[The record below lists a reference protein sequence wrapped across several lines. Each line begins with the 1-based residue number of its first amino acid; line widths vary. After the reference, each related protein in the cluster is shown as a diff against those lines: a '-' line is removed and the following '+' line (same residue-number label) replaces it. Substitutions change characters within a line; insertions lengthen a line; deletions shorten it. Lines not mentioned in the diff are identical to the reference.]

1 MKRRHTYLLRS
12 GVRSWPL
19 FAVLACLLGWGIAVP
34 AWSAPL
40 LGLNKGRIDIRVDGV
55 PDAMADN
62 VRSYLTLSRYVMR
75 DDLTDPQVRRLADR
89 AVDEAADALRPFG
102 YYAPTIRSRTSWDD
116 PRWIVR
122 LKITPGEPVTMKT
135 VDVEIVGA
143 GASDKSLTS
152 LRTTTPLQPG
162 ARLDHTS
169 YEALKASLLRTAR
182 DRGFLDATLT
192 RRELIVNPTDLTADA
207 RITLDTGGRYEFGAL
222 QLEQGVIDDDLLRAY
237 IRFAPGQPYSPDQ
250 LNATQYALEDSNFF
264 STVVVTPGERD
275 QATLTVPV
283 HVHVEQ
289 IKRHRYAVNAGYGTD
304 TGIRGQ
310 FAWDNRL
317 INKRGHRSRVEL
329 TASEIRYEAIARYAI
344 PIGDPS
350 LEKLEFTLGYTDE
363 EIGDL
368 QSERVEL
375 TGGLTQVFGKWQQV
389 MFLRLND
396 ERTTYPDGSSDQA
409 LLLIPGI
416 SYASLPPNFLTGWV
430 RDAAYYVELS
440 GSPETIGS
448 DASYLRFY
456 GRAERVWPITGPWYV
471 RGRAEFGTSWV
482 DDFSELP
489 ASQRFFAGGDR
500 SVRGFGLNE
509 LSPPLPPGDPRSTSR
524 GQGTG
529 GEHKVVASVEFER
542 DFPRNFRGAVF
553 FDTGNAFN
561 DWSTPLEYSA
571 GLGVRWKLPMLMI
584 GVDIAQ
590 ALSESGKNPRFH
602 LNITQVL

>member
-1 MKRRHTYLLRS
+1 VRGLLL
-12 GVRSWPL
+12 V
-19 FAVLACLLGWGIAVP
+19 AVLACMLGWDLAAP

-62 VRSYLTLSRYVMR
+62 VRSYLTLSRYVTR

-122 LKITPGEPVTMKT
+122 LKITPGEPVRMKT

-143 GASDKSLTS
+143 GATDKALTT
-152 LRTTTPLQPG
+152 LRTTTSLQPG

-169 YEALKASLLRTAR
+169 YEELKASLLRTAR

-207 RITLDTGGRYEFGAL
+207 RITLDTGGRYEFGEL

-237 IRFAPGQPYSPDQ
+237 VRFAPGQPYSPDQ

-275 QATLTVPV
+275 KATLTVPV

-289 IKRHRYAVNAGYGTD
+289 IKRNRYAVNAGYGTD

-310 FAWDNRL
+310 FKWDNRL
-317 INKRGHRSRVEL
+317 INRRGHRSRVEL

-344 PIGDPS
+344 PVGDPS

-375 TGGLTQVFGKWQQV
+375 TGGLTQVFGRWQQV

-440 GSPETIGS
+440 GSPATLGS

-456 GRAERVWPITGPWYV
+456 GRAERVWPITGPWHV
-471 RGRAEFGTSWV
+471 RGRAELGTSWV
-482 DDFSELP
+482 DDFSALP

-509 LSPPLPPGDPRSTSR
+509 LSPPLPPGDPRATTS
-524 GQGTG
+524 GQGAG
-529 GEHKVVASVEFER
+529 GEHKVVASVELER
-542 DFPRNFRGAVF
+542 DFPRSLRGAVF

-561 DWSTPLEYSA
+561 DWSTPLEYSV
-571 GLGVRWKLPMLMI
+571 GFGVRWKLPMLMI

>member
-1 MKRRHTYLLRS
+1 MTRDRAHVARS
-12 GVRSWPL
+12 GVRSLPVV
-19 FAVLACLLGWGIAVP
+19 AVLACLLGWGIAVP

-40 LGLNKGRIDIRVDGV
+40 LGLNKGRIEIRVDGV

-75 DDLTDPQVRRLADR
+75 DDLTDPQVRRLAER

-122 LKITPGEPVTMKT
+122 LKITPGEPVRMKT

-143 GASDKSLTS
+143 GTSDKPLTT
-152 LRTTTPLQPG
+152 LRTTTTLQPG

-169 YEALKASLLRTAR
+169 YEELKASLLRTAR
-182 DRGFLDATLT
+182 DRGYLDATLT

-207 RITLDTGGRYEFGAL
+207 RITLDTGGRYEFGEL

-237 IRFAPGQPYSPDQ
+237 VRFASGQPYSPDQ
-250 LNATQYALEDSNFF
+250 LNATQYALEDSNYF
-264 STVVVTPGERD
+264 SKVVVTPGERD
-275 QATLTVPV
+275 KATLTVPV

-289 IKRHRYAVNAGYGTD
+289 IKRNRYAVNAGYGTD

-310 FAWDNRL
+310 FTWDTRL
-317 INKRGHRSRVEL
+317 INRRGHRSRVEL
-329 TASEIRYEAIARYAI
+329 TASEIRYEALARYAI
-344 PIGDPS
+344 PVGDPS

-396 ERTTYPDGSSDQA
+396 ERTTFPDGSSDQA

-440 GSPETIGS
+440 GSPATLGS
-448 DASYLRFY
+448 DSSYLRFY
-456 GRAERVWPITGPWYV
+456 GRAERVWPITGPWHV
-471 RGRAEFGTSWV
+471 RGRAELGTSWV

-509 LSPPLPPGDPRSTSR
+509 LSPPLPPGDPRATSS

-529 GEHKVVASVEFER
+529 GEHKVVASVELER

-561 DWSTPLEYSA
+561 DWSTPLEYSV

-584 GVDIAQ
+584 GIDVAQ